1 MQTIWAT
8 EKFDEN
14 FADFNEMLFAGIE
27 HEEWLDYED
36 KQVLIRV
43 EDDYGWDDLV
53 DLGNGDV
60 LFTDRNSGV
69 HSLAK
74 GVTNLEEFVEKFK
87 SYF

>member
-1 MQTIWAT
+1 METQWAT
-8 EKFDEN
+8 VKFDEN
-14 FADFNEMLFAGIE
+14 FEDFNRDLFSSEIE
-27 HEEWLDYED
+27 KRIDYDDE
-36 KQVLIRV
+36 QVLLRV

-69 HSLAK
+69 HSLAA
-74 GVTNLEEFVEKFK
+74 GVTDVNQFVEKFK